1 MSTQP
6 TPDNPATTKKLQGLR
21 VLVTAFELE
30 QTEHR
35 GIAVYTK
42 GVLKALREAG
52 AEVWLLTEFDPS
64 MSDLNITEV
73 PSKTANIIY
82 AARVL
87 DSLNSGVQAGM
98 DTRQRQFMKR
108 IAILRSFLEM
118 ADLFKRLAS
127 ALFPRRQFAHRSLK
141 TVPLSQIFDN
151 PYLRSERLGYL
162 QGVDGII
169 CANNFFSHSFNLARH
184 SSDHKLRLDLEGF
197 DGLITTCPLNISVFN
212 VRFMVQ
218 TIHDLIPLEYVQ
230 TGDKP
235 RVFFRRLKACGYSG
249 RLFVSHSTLY
259 KYENAIP
266 QATLTRPC
274 ASGVVIQPPS
284 LVFPADA
291 CDWEARTSE
300 LSVYCDKQS
309 HFETLQPCHYLI
321 FNSSVQPHKN
331 LLFMLRAF
339 RESGVE
345 RHSVKLCI
353 VGELK
358 DNQYSLK
365 IKNLVDRNSNVL
377 LTGYVDEATK
387 RQLFLNALAIVCPS
401 LVEGFGIPVL
411 DGACLGLPVIASPSE
426 SHQEIRDLYDFDQ
439 HVMLCSTLETSF
451 WASAMRLVVAR
462 MERQR
467 LEAIAGRPDHLR
479 TQQQGLWLDELRQH
493 RIRRYRQLQHT
504 IETAFQ
510 DAIVGVIQAELA
522 STARSAGGH
531 RSDKRGDLIHLGGD
545 AQLLRQ
551 AVTRLR

>member
-6 TPDNPATTKKLQGLR
+6 VPDNSIKTKKLQGLR

-35 GIAVYTK
+35 GIAVFTK
-42 GVLKALREAG
+42 GMLKALREAG

-64 MSDLNITEV
+64 MSDLNTTELT
-73 PSKTANIIY
+73 SKTANIIY

-87 DSLNSGVQAGM
+87 DSLNSGIQASVVTGK
-98 DTRQRQFMKR
+98 RKFMKR
-108 IAILRSFLEM
+108 IPILRSFLGI
-118 ADLFKRLAS
+118 ADLIKRLTG
-127 ALFPRRQFAHRSLK
+127 ALFPTRQFSQRSLK
-141 TVPLSQIFDN
+141 TIPLDQFLDN

-162 QGVDGII
+162 QDVDGLI
-169 CANNFFSHSFNLARH
+169 CANDLFSHSFSLARQPSGH
-184 SSDHKLRLDLEGF
+184 ALRLALEGF
-197 DGLITTCPLNISVFN
+197 DGVITTCPLNISARN

-230 TGDKP
+230 TGDNP
-235 RVFFRRLKACGYSG
+235 RVFFRRLKACAYGG
-249 RLFVSHSTLY
+249 RLFVSQSTLN
-259 KYENAIP
+259 KYDNAIP
-266 QATLTRPC
+266 QPTLTRPR

-309 HFETLQPCHYLI
+309 HTKVLQPCRYLL
-321 FNSSVQPHKN
+321 FNSSVHPHKN
-331 LLFMLRAF
+331 LLFALRAF
-339 RESGVE
+339 SESRVE
-345 RHSVKLCI
+345 QHGVKLCI
-353 VGELK
+353 VGKLK
-358 DNQYSLK
+358 STRYSIK
-365 IKNLVDRNSNVL
+365 IKNLVDSNSNML

-387 RQLFLNALAIVCPS
+387 RQLFLNALAVVCPS

-426 SHQEIRDLYDFDQ
+426 SHQEIRGLYDFDQ
-439 HVMLCSTLETSF
+439 HVLLCSTLQTSD

-467 LEAIAGRPDHLR
+467 LEAIAGLPDHLR
-479 TQQQGLWLDELRQH
+479 AQQQGLWLDELRQH

-504 IETAFQ
+504 IDTAFQ

-522 STARSAGGH
+522 TSARSA
-531 RSDKRGDLIHLGGD
+531 
-545 AQLLRQ
+545 
-551 AVTRLR
+551 